1 MIQWYVIRASGVV
14 TLGLLTVTVVLGL
27 LNRSR
32 VATDS
37 WPRFVID
44 RLHRNASLLAV
55 VFLCLHIA
63 TAVTDRFV
71 AINLVDAVIP
81 FHGSYRPL
89 WVGFGA
95 VALDLI
101 LALIITSLVRVR
113 LGVRT
118 WRGIHWLAYVAWPVA
133 VAHGLGIGTDRGQVW
148 MLAIEAVCIGSVLAA
163 LALRLSSPVR
173 LAGQAW

>member
-1 MIQWYVIRASGVV
+1 MIQWYVMRATGVV
-14 TLGLLTVTVVLGL
+14 TLALFTVTVVLGL

-32 VATDS
+32 VRSDR

-55 VFLCLHIA
+55 AFLFVHIL
-63 TAVTDRFV
+63 TAVTDSFV
-71 AINLVDAVIP
+71 SVHIVDAVVP
-81 FHGSYRPL
+81 FYGSYRPL
-89 WVGFGA
+89 WIGLGA
-95 VALDLI
+95 VALDL
-101 LALIITSLVRVR
+101 LVALILTSLVRVR

-118 WRGIHWLAYVAWPVA
+118 WRGIHWLAYLAWPVA
-133 VAHGLGIGTDRGQVW
+133 VAHGLGIGTDSGRVW

-163 LALRLSSPVR
+163 LTIRLRSPMP